1 MGDVNQM
8 PRTGF
13 APPQSISAK
22 AQELLAGPALPA
34 LVYPAIDDKAGWH
47 RHVAEVEAMLA
58 DFFSDLYS
66 VEGQAAHCETIAG
79 VTIYGATPAGADPA
93 RVVYDIHGGALLYMG
108 GPAGAKSAALTAE
121 RTGFA
126 VLSPDYRMP
135 PDHPYPAALDDCVA
149 VYRALVDRFGAANIV
164 VSGTSAGGN
173 LAAATTLRA
182 RDEGLPLPAG
192 VALLTPEVDLTES
205 GDSFQT
211 LLGLDRLGPLMPINL
226 LYAAGAPL
234 DHPYLSPLFGDFTKG
249 FPRTFLQAGTRD
261 VFLSNTVRMHRS
273 LRKAGVEAEL
283 HVWEAM
289 PHGGFGGAPEDEE
302 LAAEFRRF
310 VQSCFAKE
318 TRDGA
323 GFEAA
328 LAASGH
334 AGLVHEQSST
344 GS

>member
-1 MGDVNQM
+1 MMGDDEPT

-13 APPQSISAK
+13 APPHSISAR
-22 AQELLAGPALPA
+22 ARELLAAPLFPPA
-34 LVYPAIDDKAGWH
+34 VYPSTDDAAAWRH
-47 RHVAEVEAMLA
+47 HVAEQDALLA
-58 DFFSDLYS
+58 GFFAGLDGIAG
-66 VEGQAAHCETIAG
+66 VAAYRETIAG
-79 VTIYGATPAGADPA
+79 VPIYGATPDGADPA
-93 RVVYDIHGGALLYMG
+93 RLLYDIHGGGLLYMG
-108 GPAGAKSAALTAE
+108 GPMVAGNAALAAV
-121 RTGFA
+121 RTGFKVA
-126 VLSPDYRMP
+126 SPDYRMP

-149 VYRALVDRFGAANIV
+149 VYRALVERFGAANIV

-173 LAAATTLRA
+173 LAAATVLRA

-205 GDSFQT
+205 GDSFRT
-211 LLGLDRLGPLMPINL
+211 LLGLDRLGLLMRLNL

-261 VFLSNTVRMHRS
+261 VFLSNTVRMHRA
-273 LRKAGVEAEL
+273 LRNAGVEAEL

-310 VQSCFAKE
+310 VQSCFA
-318 TRDGA
+318 
-323 GFEAA
+323 
-328 LAASGH
+328 
-334 AGLVHEQSST
+334 
-344 GS
+344 